1 FTSLLQY
8 KPQEN
13 TTLKLAYLKSDNK
26 AQFSPELFVADLMYQ
41 LKDKGVGFTY
51 LNVLD
56 IKDAEQVSGRQDL
69 KNYALRLNY
78 QPLPELQVKTEFV
91 VQDKKDGQENAG
103 YLALNYNFLS
113 SKYTPSLGYRFSHF
127 SDQYDPMFYGN
138 TVGFGTWFQGEVA
151 GNYAGPFNK
160 NADIHQVSY
169 MMNLKENFMLGAL
182 AYKFKTVNKSLTNVD
197 GHELDVFSV
206 WSVNKKFNVI
216 PLVGLYKPK
225 HDIHSGGTQNYD
237 DKTNVYAQ
245 LILQYIY

>member
-1 FTSLLQY
+1 
-8 KPQEN
+8 
-13 TTLKLAYLKSDNK
+13 
-26 AQFSPELFVADLMYQ
+26 
-41 LKDKGVGFTY
+41 
-51 LNVLD
+51 
-56 IKDAEQVSGRQDL
+56 
-69 KNYALRLNY
+69 
-78 QPLPELQVKTEFV
+78 
-91 VQDKKDGQENAG
+91 
-103 YLALNYNFLS
+103 
-113 SKYTPSLGYRFSHF
+113 
-127 SDQYDPMFYGN
+127 MFYGN

-169 MMNLKENFMLGAL
+169 SMNLKENFMVGAL

-237 DKTNVYAQ
+237 DKTNVYGQ